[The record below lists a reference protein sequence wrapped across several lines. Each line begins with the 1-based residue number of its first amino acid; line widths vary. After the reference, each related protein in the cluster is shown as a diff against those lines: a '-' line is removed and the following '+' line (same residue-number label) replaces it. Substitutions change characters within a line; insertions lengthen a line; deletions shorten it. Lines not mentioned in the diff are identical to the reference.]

1 MPNAGAAANKTLWAV
16 LDEPAV
22 DTKEF
27 SCMFAKVERR
37 ESRLVNSSSMNKM
50 KHKVVNLLDSRRSQ
64 AVGIVLSTL
73 RLNITEIEEALCNMD
88 TVTLDHE
95 QTKALYEIVSYR

>member
-1 MPNAGAAANKTLWAV
+1 MKPLFWRRIQLHRLSIANASTTASKTLWAN
-16 LDEPAV
+16 LEEPDV

-27 SCMFAKVERR
+27 SGMFAKIERR

-50 KHKVVNLLDSRRSQ
+50 KQKVVNLLDSRRSQ

-73 RLNITEIEEALCNMD
+73 RLSIAEIEEAL
-88 TVTLDHE
+88 
-95 QTKALYEIVSYR
+95 